1 MKVDLRKPT
10 EDDLAR
16 FRQCLAADADHAG
29 QDPNDWTAAPGE
41 MMTFFDKRGNRVWV
55 RIERV
60 LRVSIQHDHET
71 SEKSRPIMLYR
82 IFFWL
87 QGMARQAGFTEIIFE
102 SRAMRLIQFVKNLF
116 GVTPVEENYH
126 VYTRPTQTR
135 SN

>member
-1 MKVDLRKPT
+1 MRVDLRKPT
-10 EDDLAR
+10 DDDLRR
-16 FRQCLAADADHAG
+16 FSECLSIDPDHRG
-29 QDPNDWTAAPGE
+29 QEVEDWTASPGE
-41 MMTFFDKRGNRVWV
+41 FWTFFDKKGNRVWV

-126 VYTRPTQTR
+126 VCVGPQTSR